1 MLFQH
6 VSIESIGYE
15 LPPHRVTSAYLED
28 QISETMDRLEV
39 PQGRLEALSGV
50 QERRFWDPGTMPS
63 DVATLAALKA
73 IEKAEIDLQDIG
85 CIINTSVCRDY
96 IEPSTACLI
105 HGNLKLAPHCIN
117 YDMGNACLGFIN
129 GMANI
134 GLMIEAGLIKYGLI
148 VNGEG
153 SREVIETTIGRL
165 QSPTTTKEEFRDNF
179 ATLTLGSGAVAM
191 VLSHTDVA
199 RFNHHVNGG
208 VTLAATE
215 HNRLCVGQPHYMKTD
230 ASALL
235 VAGVK
240 LAAETWQLAQ
250 ATFDNWNDDNIALYA
265 PHQVG
270 SRHMAAVAETLGLT
284 DSKLYLNFQTLGN
297 IGPAAVPIS
306 LVMAEEAGRIQKGEQ
321 VGLLG
326 IGSGINCS
334 MMSITW

>member
-28 QISETMDRLEV
+28 QISETMERLGI
-39 PQGRLEALSGV
+39 PLGRLEALSGIR
-50 QERRFWDPGTMPS
+50 ERRLWDPGTMPS
-63 DVATLAALKA
+63 EVATIAAQKA
-73 IEKAEIDLQDIG
+73 IEKAGIDPLEIG

-96 IEPSTACLI
+96 IEPSTACLV
-105 HGNLKLAPHCIN
+105 HGNLKLAPQCIN
-117 YDMGNACLGFIN
+117 YDIGNACLGFIN
-129 GMANI
+129 GMTSV

-148 VNGEG
+148 VNAEG
-153 SREVIETTIGRL
+153 FRYGIESTIARL
-165 QSPTTTKEEFRDNF
+165 QSPTTTADEFRENF
-179 ATLTLGSGAVAM
+179 AALTLGSGAVAM

-199 RFNHHVNGG
+199 KVNHRMNGS

-215 HNRLCVGQPHYMKTD
+215 HNRLCVGQPDYMKTD

-250 ATFDNWNDDNIALYA
+250 ATLENWSDDHIALYT

-284 DSKLYLNFQTLGN
+284 TSKLYLNFPTLGN
-297 IGPAAVPIS
+297 IAPAAVPIS
-306 LVMAEEAGRIQKGEQ
+306 LAMAEEAGRLEPGDQ

-334 MMSITW
+334 MMSVTW